1 MKIFHFD
8 VVNEFKAITLI
19 ILINSKSVFLKVSVI
34 TAIDQRG
41 DRLNFIELAVLL
53 INVILK
59 KLVMN
64 EFFGYNSQLTV
75 KLRKL
80 CTDPKLSYAAC
91 AYGYAF
97 PIAGYDPDQLEP
109 PFYRITNYYFPV
121 GSSRK
126 NLIH

>member
-1 MKIFHFD
+1 MFTVLTSTRPEYNAKINLTIYLAPIAYLNN
-8 VVNEFKAITLI
+8 VQSPLLYSI
-19 ILINSKSVFLKVSVI
+19 VFSP
-34 TAIDQRG
+34 
-41 DRLNFIELAVLL
+41 E